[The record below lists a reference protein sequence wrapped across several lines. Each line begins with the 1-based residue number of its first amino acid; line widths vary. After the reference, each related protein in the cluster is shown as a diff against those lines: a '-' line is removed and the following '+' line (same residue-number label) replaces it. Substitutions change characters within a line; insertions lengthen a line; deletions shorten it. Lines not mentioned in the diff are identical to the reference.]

1 MNLDQFKGF
10 DYNSEEADEEIMLSE
25 LPLSMIKDSIRQ
37 QFSDPI
43 TYGKNDF
50 VQTFETRYT
59 ITKENMDEENEEE
72 ITQLYDQFMSFM
84 RDIFKE
90 KLSIGFPYLED
101 MPEQEQLELIH
112 YTYRFFVINLKQN
125 YLTFAYNYILQ
136 HKKELAEMLPK
147 KKDVT
152 TNSLREVVDDE
163 DDITIVAGI
172 TKCMEYILHNKDISI
187 DEFMELSRG
196 DGPNLE
202 NDFINEKYDDFNING
217 NFILHYADMLD
228 DITQVEIESQIRNKI
243 LSKYRKKKPV
253 EKPEETPD
261 TPTSEI

>member
-1 MNLDQFKGF
+1 
-10 DYNSEEADEEIMLSE
+10 
-25 LPLSMIKDSIRQ
+25 
-37 QFSDPI
+37 
-43 TYGKNDF
+43 
-50 VQTFETRYT
+50 
-59 ITKENMDEENEEE
+59 
-72 ITQLYDQFMSFM
+72 
-84 RDIFKE
+84 
-90 KLSIGFPYLED
+90 
-101 MPEQEQLELIH
+101 
-112 YTYRFFVINLKQN
+112 
-125 YLTFAYNYILQ
+125 
-136 HKKELAEMLPK
+136 
-147 KKDVT
+147 
-152 TNSLREVVDDE
+152 
-163 DDITIVAGI
+163 
-172 TKCMEYILHNKDISI
+172 MEYILHNKDISI